1 MFNLII
7 QIFETNDIHI
17 HFFKIRDSYY
27 FFCWFIDYSYIDI
40 PEKRRIQN
48 TLVQK
53 LMENN

>member
-40 PEKRRIQN
+40 PEKRRIQ
-48 TLVQK
+48 K

>member
-7 QIFETNDIHI
+7 QIFETNDMHI
-17 HFFKIRDSYY
+17 NFFTIRDSYY
-27 FFCWFIDYSYIDI
+27 FFCWFIDYSCIDI